1 MMWASSDNDS
11 VGRRDKASKGSM
23 KPLFQT
29 DARGSIRSVDDAS
42 YRVFIE
48 TVRDYALLMLDPT
61 GRVISWNPGAE
72 TIKGYKAD
80 EIIGKHFSV
89 FYPPEAI
96 EQGLPAHELVMADR
110 EDRFE
115 DEGWRVR
122 KDGTRFWANVVIT
135 ALRDPDGSLI
145 GYAKVTR
152 DLTERRRHEESLR
165 YNELRF
171 RTLIEG
177 VRDYAIYMLDPDGH
191 VATWN
196 AGALQIHGFDALE
209 VIGSHFSRFLVPDGS
224 EMARARR
231 ELLIAAQEGRFQE
244 EGWRIRKSGAR
255 FWANVVI
262 TTIRDERGNL
272 LGYSK
277 ITRDLTERIRHEAR
291 LRESEERFRL
301 LVESVVDYAIVTLDE
316 EGMITSWNI
325 GAERINRYKSADI
338 VGRHFSRLYPPEDI
352 RANKPWRQLAT
363 ARERGRVNEESW
375 RIRSDGTQYWAN
387 NVIAALPE
395 SDTRRRAYYMVTQ
408 DLSHRRHAETLADT
422 AQRMHEFIAML
433 AHELRNPLAPIR
445 NAVVLMAR
453 REVKD
458 PLVEAMRQTID
469 RQSQNLTRIV
479 DELLDVNRVAR
490 GQFTIERQS
499 IDLRDV
505 LARAVETSR
514 PLIDTHSHRLHISIA
529 DEPIDCYGDP
539 MRLAQVVINILNNSA
554 KYTPDGG
561 DIWLVAERLGASV
574 ELRVRDNGRGIERDM
589 IDRVFD
595 LFMQVDPNAGSALGG
610 LGVGLALVRRIVEL
624 HGGSVQAV
632 SDGLG
637 KGSEFIVR
645 LPLTA
650 RPTADRSVGASGSQQ
665 AAARPLRVLVI
676 DDNVDAANSL
686 CLLLQS
692 MGHTVRA
699 VYDGPSGLAM
709 AQEFTPEVV
718 MLDIGM
724 PVMSG
729 YDVAR
734 ALRASTS
741 RYVIVAVTGWGHEAA
756 KRQSREAG
764 FDHHLVKPVSEV
776 QLMEVLST
784 ITRTRA
790 TQS

>member
-1 MMWASSDNDS
+1 
-11 VGRRDKASKGSM
+11 M
-23 KPLFQT
+23 KPLFQM
-29 DARGSIRSVDDAS
+29 DARGSVRSVDDAS

-72 TIKGYKAD
+72 AIKGYTAE
-80 EIIGKHFSV
+80 EIIGQNFSV

-96 EQGLPAHELVMADR
+96 ERGLPAHELVVADR
-110 EDRFE
+110 VGRFE
-115 DEGWRVR
+115 DEGWRKR

-135 ALRDPDGSLI
+135 ALRDADGTLV

-171 RTLIEG
+171 RTLVEG
-177 VRDYAIYMLDPDGH
+177 VRDYAIFMLDPDGH
-191 VATWN
+191 VASWN
-196 AGALQIHGFDALE
+196 AGAHQILGFEAQD
-209 VIGSHFSRFLVPDGS
+209 VIGSHFSRFLVHDGN
-224 EMARARR
+224 EQARARR
-231 ELLIAAQEGRFQE
+231 ELVLAAQEGRFQE
-244 EGWRIRKSGAR
+244 EGWRARKNGTR

-262 TTIRDERGNL
+262 TAIRDDRGNL

-277 ITRDLTERIRHEAR
+277 ITRDLTERVRHENR

-316 EGMITSWNI
+316 EGMVTSWNS

-352 RANKPWRQLAT
+352 RANKPWQQLAT

-375 RIRSDGTQYWAN
+375 RLRSDGTQYWAN

-408 DLSHRRHAETLADT
+408 DLSQRRHAETLADT

-445 NAVVLMAR
+445 NAVALMAR

-490 GQFTIERQS
+490 GQFTIERQA

-529 DEPIDCYGDP
+529 DQPIDCHGDP
-539 MRLAQVVINILNNSA
+539 MRLTQVVVNILNNAA

-561 DIWLVAERLGASV
+561 DIWLSAVRQGSGV
-574 ELRVRDNGRGIERDM
+574 EVRVRDNGRGIERDM
-589 IDRVFD
+589 MDRVFD
-595 LFMQVDPNAGSALGG
+595 LFMQVDPNSGSALGG

-624 HGGSVQAV
+624 HGGSVQAA

-645 LPLTA
+645 LPLALRATEGQPA
-650 RPTADRSVGASGSQQ
+650 DQEPPQEAAPRPW
-665 AAARPLRVLVI
+665 RVLVI

-686 CLLLQS
+686 CLLLQA

-699 VYDGPSGLAM
+699 VYDGPSGIAM
-709 AQEFTPEVV
+709 AQEFMPEVV

-734 ALRASTS
+734 ALRASSS
-741 RYVIVAVTGWGHEAA
+741 RFVIVAVTGWGHEAA

-764 FDHHLVKPVSEV
+764 FDHHLVKPVSEA
-776 QLMEVLST
+776 QLAGVLAS
-784 ITRTRA
+784 ITRARA

>member
-1 MMWASSDNDS
+1 
-11 VGRRDKASKGSM
+11 M
-23 KPLFQT
+23 KPVQQT
-29 DARGSIRSVDDAS
+29 DARPAVRSVDDARF
-42 YRVFIE
+42 RVFIE

-61 GRVISWNPGAE
+61 GRVVSWNPGAE
-72 TIKGYKAD
+72 AIKGYRAE
-80 EIIGKHFSV
+80 EIIGRHFSV
-89 FYPPEAI
+89 FYPFEAI
-96 EQGLPAHELVMADR
+96 ERGVPADELVAADR
-110 EDRFE
+110 DGRFE

-122 KDGTRFWANVVIT
+122 KDGTHFWANVVIT
-135 ALRDPDGSLI
+135 ALRAPDGTLT

-165 YNELRF
+165 HSELRF
-171 RTLIEG
+171 RTLVEG
-177 VRDYAIYMLDPDGH
+177 VRDYAIYMLDPDGN

-196 AGALQIHGFDALE
+196 AGAQQIHGYDARD
-209 VIGSHFSRFLVPDGS
+209 VIGTHFSRFLVPDGGQG
-224 EMARARR
+224 ARAGR
-231 ELLIAAQEGRFQE
+231 ELAVAAQEGRFQE
-244 EGWRIRKSGAR
+244 EGWRMRKDGKR
-255 FWANVVI
+255 FLANVVI
-262 TTIRDERGNL
+262 HTIRDEHGNL
-272 LGYSK
+272 LGFSK
-277 ITRDLTERIRHEAR
+277 ITRDLTERVRQEAR
-291 LRESEERFRL
+291 LRESEDRFRL

-316 EGMITSWNI
+316 EGMITSWNN
-325 GAERINRYKSADI
+325 GAERINRYQSAQI

-363 ARERGRVNEESW
+363 ARECGRVNDESW

-387 NVIAALPE
+387 NVIAAMPE
-395 SDTRRRAYYMVTQ
+395 SESRRRTYYMVTQ
-408 DLSHRRHAETLADT
+408 DLSQRRHAETLADT

-445 NAVVLMAR
+445 NAVALMAR

-458 PLVEAMRQTID
+458 PLVETMRQTID

-490 GQFTIERQS
+490 GQFTIERET

-514 PLIDTHSHRLHISIA
+514 PLIDAHTHSLHVSIA
-529 DEPIDCYGDP
+529 DEPIDCFGDP
-539 MRLAQVVINILNNSA
+539 MRLTQVVVNILNNAA

-561 DIWLVAERLGASV
+561 DIWLSAVRRGSNV
-574 ELRVRDNGRGIERDM
+574 ELRVRDNGRGIARDM

-595 LFMQVDPNAGSALGG
+595 LFVQVDPNAGSALGG

-624 HGGSVQAV
+624 HGGSVQAT

-637 KGSEFIVR
+637 KGSEFMVR
-645 LPLTA
+645 LPLVP
-650 RPTADRSVGASGSQQ
+650 RPSEEPADAAPSLQ
-665 AAARPLRVLVI
+665 ALPPRPLRVLVI

-686 CLLLQS
+686 CLLLQA

-699 VYDGPSGLAM
+699 VYDGPAGIAM
-709 AQEFTPEVV
+709 APEFAPEVI

-734 ALRASTS
+734 ALRASS
-741 RYVIVAVTGWGHEAA
+741 ALYAIVAVTGWGHEAA

-764 FDHHLVKPVSEV
+764 FHHHLVKPVGEA
-776 QLMEVLST
+776 QLAEVLGS
-784 ITRTRA
+784 ITRAGA
-790 TQS
+790 TNS

>member
-1 MMWASSDNDS
+1 
-11 VGRRDKASKGSM
+11 M
-23 KPLFQT
+23 KSNLQM
-29 DARGSIRSVDDAS
+29 DMRGAIRGVDDAS

-72 TIKGYKAD
+72 AIKGYKAD
-80 EIIGKHFSV
+80 EIIGQHFSV

-96 EQGLPAHELVMADR
+96 ERGLPAHELVVADR
-110 EDRFE
+110 EGRFE

-135 ALRDPDGSLI
+135 ALRSPEGALI

-152 DLTERRRHEESLR
+152 DLTERRRHEETLR

-171 RTLIEG
+171 RTLVEG

-196 AGALQIHGFDALE
+196 AGAQQIHGFAAQE
-209 VIGSHFSRFLVPDGS
+209 VIGSHFSRFLVPDGG
-224 EMARARR
+224 EMDRARR
-231 ELLIAAQEGRFQE
+231 ELTAAAQEGRFQE
-244 EGWRIRKSGAR
+244 EGWRVRKNGSR

-277 ITRDLTERIRHEAR
+277 ITRDLTERVRHETR

-316 EGMITSWNI
+316 EGMITSWNS
-325 GAERINRYKSADI
+325 GAERINRYKATDI

-352 RANKPWRQLAT
+352 RANKPWRQLAG

-375 RIRSDGTQYWAN
+375 RIRSDGSQYWAN

-395 SDTRRRAYYMVTQ
+395 SESRRRTYYMVTQ
-408 DLSHRRHAETLADT
+408 DLSQRRHAETLADT

-445 NAVVLMAR
+445 NAVALMAR
-453 REVKD
+453 RETKD

-490 GQFTIERQS
+490 GQFTIERQA

-514 PLIDTHSHRLHISIA
+514 PLIDTHSHHLHVSIA
-529 DEPIDCYGDP
+529 DQPIECFGDP
-539 MRLAQVVINILNNSA
+539 MRLAQVMINILNNAA

-561 DIWLVAERLGASV
+561 DIWLSAERLDGCV
-574 ELRVRDNGRGIERDM
+574 ELRVRDNGRGIERDL

-624 HGGSVQAV
+624 HGGSVQAT

-645 LPLTA
+645 LPLTSHA
-650 RPTADRSVGASGSQQ
+650 GAGKS
-665 AAARPLRVLVI
+665 AEEDPLHERAPRPLRVLVI

-692 MGHTVRA
+692 MGHAVRA
-699 VYDGPSGLAM
+699 VYDGPSGIAM
-709 AQEFTPEVV
+709 AQEFNPQVV

-734 ALRASTS
+734 ALRASSS

-764 FDHHLVKPVSEV
+764 FDHHLVKPVSEA
-776 QLMEVLST
+776 QLAEVLGT
-784 ITRTRA
+784 ITHARTAR
-790 TQS
+790 T

>member
-1 MMWASSDNDS
+1 
-11 VGRRDKASKGSM
+11 M
-23 KPLFQT
+23 KPVLQT
-29 DARGSIRSVDDAS
+29 DTRGSVRSVDDAS

-72 TIKGYKAD
+72 AIKGYKAD
-80 EIIGKHFSV
+80 EIIGRNFSV
-89 FYPPEAI
+89 FYPPESI
-96 EQGLPAHELVMADR
+96 ERGLPAQELVVADR
-110 EDRFE
+110 EGRFE
-115 DEGWRVR
+115 DEGWRMR

-135 ALRDPDGSLI
+135 ALRSPDGSLM

-171 RTLIEG
+171 RTLVES
-177 VRDYAIYMLDPDGH
+177 VRDYAIYMLDPDGR

-196 AGALQIHGFDALE
+196 AGAQQIHGFDAQE
-209 VIGSHFSRFLVPDGS
+209 VIGSHFSRFLVADGN
-224 EMARARR
+224 EVARARR
-231 ELLIAAQEGRFQE
+231 ELAVAGQEGRFQE
-244 EGWRIRKSGAR
+244 EGWRTRKNGSR

-272 LGYSK
+272 LGFSK
-277 ITRDLTERIRHEAR
+277 VTRDLTERVRHESR

-316 EGMITSWNI
+316 EGMITSWNT
-325 GAERINRYKSADI
+325 GAERINGHKGTEI

-363 ARERGRVNEESW
+363 ARERGRVNDESW

-395 SDTRRRAYYMVTQ
+395 SESRRRTYYMVTQ
-408 DLSHRRHAETLADT
+408 DLSQRRHAETLADT

-445 NAVVLMAR
+445 NAVALMAR

-490 GQFTIERQS
+490 GQFTIERQA

-514 PLIDTHSHRLHISIA
+514 PLIDMHTHHLHVSIA
-529 DEPIDCYGDP
+529 DEPIECFGDP
-539 MRLAQVVINILNNSA
+539 MRLAQVMVNILNNAA

-561 DIWLVAERLGASV
+561 DIWLSTARQGNTV
-574 ELRVRDNGRGIERDM
+574 ELRVRDNGRGIERDL

-624 HGGSVQAV
+624 HGGSVQAA

-645 LPLTA
+645 LPLA
-650 RPTADRSVGASGSQQ
+650 SRPETTGPVVADQSHERAS
-665 AAARPLRVLVI
+665 RPLRVLVI

-699 VYDGPSGLAM
+699 VYDGPSGIAT
-709 AQEFTPEVV
+709 AQDFAPEVV

-734 ALRASTS
+734 ALRASSS

-764 FDHHLVKPVSEV
+764 FDQHLVKPVSEA
-776 QLMEVLST
+776 QLAQVLDN
-784 ITRTRA
+784 ITRARSART
-790 TQS
+790 

>member
-1 MMWASSDNDS
+1 M
-11 VGRRDKASKGSM
+11 ASKGSM

-42 YRVFIE
+42 FRVFIE

-72 TIKGYKAD
+72 AIKGYKAD

-96 EQGLPAHELVMADR
+96 ERGRAGARAGDGRSRRPIRGRRLARAQGRHAVLGERGHHGTAR
-110 EDRFE
+110 CRT
-115 DEGWRVR
+115 VR
-122 KDGTRFWANVVIT
+122 
-135 ALRDPDGSLI
+135 SS

-165 YNELRF
+165 FNELRF
-171 RTLIEG
+171 RTLVEG

-196 AGALQIHGFDALE
+196 AGAQQIHGFDAQE

-224 EMARARR
+224 EMVRARR

-244 EGWRIRKSGAR
+244 EGWRIRKIGSR
-255 FWANVVI
+255 FWANVVV
-262 TTIRDERGNL
+262 TAIRDERGNL
-272 LGYSK
+272 LGYSQ
-277 ITRDLTERIRHEAR
+277 ITRDLTERVRHEAR

-316 EGMITSWNI
+316 EGMITSWNT

-395 SDTRRRAYYMVTQ
+395 ADTRRRAYYMVTQ

-445 NAVVLMAR
+445 NAVALMAR
-453 REVKD
+453 REMKD

-514 PLIDTHSHRLHISIA
+514 PLIDSHSHRLHITIA

-539 MRLAQVVINILNNSA
+539 MRLSQVVINILNNSA

-561 DIWLVAERLGASV
+561 DIWLVAERHGRAWTCACGTTGAAS
-574 ELRVRDNGRGIERDM
+574 
-589 IDRVFD
+589 
-595 LFMQVDPNAGSALGG
+595 NA
-610 LGVGLALVRRIVEL
+610 
-624 HGGSVQAV
+624 
-632 SDGLG
+632 
-637 KGSEFIVR
+637 
-645 LPLTA
+645 T
-650 RPTADRSVGASGSQQ
+650 
-665 AAARPLRVLVI
+665 
-676 DDNVDAANSL
+676 
-686 CLLLQS
+686 
-692 MGHTVRA
+692 
-699 VYDGPSGLAM
+699 
-709 AQEFTPEVV
+709 
-718 MLDIGM
+718 
-724 PVMSG
+724 
-729 YDVAR
+729 
-734 ALRASTS
+734 
-741 RYVIVAVTGWGHEAA
+741 
-756 KRQSREAG
+756 
-764 FDHHLVKPVSEV
+764 
-776 QLMEVLST
+776 
-784 ITRTRA
+784 
-790 TQS
+790 

>member
-1 MMWASSDNDS
+1 MNPSPVPADS
-11 VGRRDKASKGSM
+11 RIPV
-23 KPLFQT
+23 
-29 DARGSIRSVDDAS
+29 RGVDDVS
-42 YRVFIE
+42 FRVFID

-61 GRVISWNPGAE
+61 GRIISWNTGAE
-72 TIKGYKAD
+72 AIKGWKAE
-80 EIIGKHFSV
+80 EILGVHFSK

-96 EQGLPAHELVMADR
+96 ERGLPAHELVMAAR
-110 EDRFE
+110 EGRFE
-115 DEGWRVR
+115 DEGWRIR
-122 KDGTRFWANVVIT
+122 KDGSKFWANVVIT
-135 ALRDPDGSLI
+135 ALHAPDGTLT

-152 DLTERRRHEESLR
+152 DLSERRRHEETLR

-171 RTLIEG
+171 RALVEG

-196 AGALQIHGFDALE
+196 AGAQQIHGYDAVE
-209 VIGSHFSRFLVPDGS
+209 AIGSHFSRLLVPDGT
-224 EMARARR
+224 EKEHARR
-231 ELLIAAQEGRFQE
+231 ELQTAAHEGRFQE
-244 EGWRIRKSGAR
+244 EGWRLRKNGTR

-262 TTIRDERGNL
+262 TAIRDPQGTL
-272 LGYSK
+272 LGFSK
-277 ITRDLTERIRHEAR
+277 ITRDLTERLHHEAA

-301 LVESVVDYAIVTLDE
+301 LVESVVDYAIVTLDQD
-316 EGMITSWNI
+316 GIITSWNH
-325 GAERINRYKSADI
+325 GAERINGYSAQQI
-338 VGRHFSRLYPPEDI
+338 LGRHFSRLYPGEDI
-352 RANKPWRQLAT
+352 SANKPWRQLAQ
-363 ARERGRVNEESW
+363 ARERGRVNDESW
-375 RIRSDGTQYWAN
+375 RIRRDGTQYWAN
-387 NVIAALPE
+387 NVIATLPAGE
-395 SDTRRRAYYMVTQ
+395 GRKRIFYMVTQ
-408 DLSHRRHAETLADT
+408 DLSQRRHAETLADT

-445 NAVVLMAR
+445 NAVALMAR
-453 REVKD
+453 RKIED
-458 PLVEAMRQTID
+458 PLIESMRQTID

-490 GQFTIERQS
+490 GQFTIERQA

-514 PLIDTHSHRLHISIA
+514 PLIDNHGHHLHLSVA
-529 DEPIDCYGDP
+529 DHPIECFGDP
-539 MRLAQVVINILNNSA
+539 MRLAQVVINILNNAA

-561 DIWLVAERLGASV
+561 DIWLSAERQGGSV
-574 ELRVRDNGRGIERDM
+574 ELRVRDNGRGIERDL

-637 KGSEFIVR
+637 KGTEFIVR
-645 LPLTA
+645 LPLSV
-650 RPTADRSVGASGSQQ
+650 RPADGVPADADPAQERTT
-665 AAARPLRVLVI
+665 RPLRVLVI

-699 VYDGPSGLAM
+699 VYDGPSGIAM
-709 AQEFTPEVV
+709 AQEFSPEVV

-734 ALRASTS
+734 ALRASS
-741 RYVIVAVTGWGHEAA
+741 ARYVIVAVTGWGHEAA

-764 FDHHLVKPVSEV
+764 FDHHLVKPVSEA
-776 QLMEVLST
+776 QLAAVLDT
-784 ITRTRA
+784 ITRSRTA
-790 TQS
+790 HS

>member
-1 MMWASSDNDS
+1 
-11 VGRRDKASKGSM
+11 M
-23 KPLFQT
+23 KPMFQT
-29 DARGSIRSVDDAS
+29 DARGSIRSVNDAS
-42 YRVFIE
+42 FRVFIE

-61 GRVISWNPGAE
+61 GRIISWNPGAE
-72 TIKGYKAD
+72 AIKGYNAS

-96 EQGLPAHELVMADR
+96 ERGVPARELVVADR
-110 EDRFE
+110 EGRFE
-115 DEGWRVR
+115 DEDWRVR
-122 KDGTRFWANVVIT
+122 KDGSRFWANVIIT
-135 ALRDPDGSLI
+135 ALRDPDGSLM

-171 RTLIEG
+171 RTLVEG
-177 VRDYAIYMLDPDGH
+177 VRDYAIYMLDPEGQ

-196 AGALQIHGFDALE
+196 AGAQQIHGFDAPE
-209 VIGSHFSRFLVPDGS
+209 VIGSHFSRFLVPDGT
-224 EMARARR
+224 EVTRARR
-231 ELLIAAQEGRFQE
+231 ELSIAAQEGRFQE
-244 EGWRIRKSGAR
+244 EGWRTRKNGSR
-255 FWANVVI
+255 FWASAVI
-262 TTIRDERGNL
+262 TTIRDDRGNL
-272 LGYSK
+272 LGYSN
-277 ITRDLTERIRHEAR
+277 ITRDLTERVRHETR

-316 EGMITSWNI
+316 EGMITSWNS
-325 GAERINRYKSADI
+325 GAERINRYKSSEI
-338 VGRHFSRLYPPEDI
+338 VGRHFSRLFPPEDI
-352 RANKPWRQLAT
+352 RANKPWRQLAS
-363 ARERGRVNEESW
+363 ARERGRVNDESW

-395 SDTRRRAYYMVTQ
+395 SESRRRAYYMVTQ
-408 DLSHRRHAETLADT
+408 DLSQRRHAETLADT

-445 NAVVLMAR
+445 NAVALMAR
-453 REVKD
+453 REMKD

-490 GQFTIERQS
+490 GQFAIERQA

-514 PLIDTHSHRLHISIA
+514 PLIDAHSHHLHVSIA
-529 DEPIDCYGDP
+529 DEPIDCHGDP
-539 MRLAQVVINILNNSA
+539 MRLTQVVVNILNNAA

-561 DIWLVAERLGASV
+561 DIWLAAERHGSSV
-574 ELRVRDNGRGIERDM
+574 DLRVRDNGRGIERDM

-637 KGSEFIVR
+637 KGSEFLVR
-645 LPLTA
+645 LPLSPRPSPDRAEDKELSKDAVA
-650 RPTADRSVGASGSQQ
+650 RPM
-665 AAARPLRVLVI
+665 RVLVV

-699 VYDGPSGLAM
+699 VYDGPSGIAM
-709 AQEFTPEVV
+709 AQEFSPEVI

-734 ALRASTS
+734 ALRASSS

-764 FDHHLVKPVSEV
+764 FDHHLVKPVSEA
-776 QLMEVLST
+776 QLAEVLAT
-784 ITRTRA
+784 ITRARA
-790 TQS
+790 ANLNSAG